1 MFIYSI
7 IVLHLTLLQQYHLFL
22 VIFHREDD
30 ENEEE
35 DFLPIALAYVMQKWF
50 FCLQKPWLFTSSILH
65 GNAKYFFHNV
75 DNLSLEY
82 IMCLDHLTFESLY
95 QKFNILAIKQRR
107 SSKNERLFDEAKN
120 FWTSN
125 FRYYTILACI

>member
-1 MFIYSI
+1 
-7 IVLHLTLLQQYHLFL
+7 
-22 VIFHREDD
+22 
-30 ENEEE
+30 
-35 DFLPIALAYVMQKWF
+35 
-50 FCLQKPWLFTSSILH
+50 
-65 GNAKYFFHNV
+65 
-75 DNLSLEY
+75 
-82 IMCLDHLTFESLY
+82 LTFGSLY